1 MVDFTPLGDSPPQG
15 RIRPF
20 TGVAFFLVGVAA
32 FIVGGQPK
40 AADKPAR
47 EVVDYYLNHQTR
59 VEVSAVLGI
68 IASALLVFFA
78 AYLRKVLREAA
89 GDGETLSL
97 VAFIGLGFVALG
109 FAIDG
114 TIAFAL
120 ADRAD
125 DVTPAAVQA
134 MQSLYDDDF
143 LPIVLGVALFLLATG
158 SSTLRSRALP
168 RWLGWLMLV
177 LGVIAFTPVGF
188 ASAIFAALL
197 VLGLGVAWT
206 MRARSVR

>member
-1 MVDFTPLGDSPPQG
+1 
-15 RIRPF
+15 
-20 TGVAFFLVGVAA
+20 VAA

-59 VEVSAVLGI
+59 VEVSAALGI

-197 VLGLGVAWT
+197 VLGLGVVWT
-206 MRARSVR
+206 MRARSMR